1 MNIGSRIYIRLVYH
15 AVCSNSNP
23 EACFREG
30 MYKSS
35 EADAQ
40 LLLDKVERWGSYL
53 IAPAAVLGPNH

>member
-1 MNIGSRIYIRLVYH
+1 MDIGRRIYIRLVYH
-15 AVCSNSNP
+15 TVCGNSNP
-23 EACFREG
+23 ETCFGEG

-40 LLLDKVERWGSYL
+40 RVLDEAERSGSYL